1 MEKNY
6 FVLTIS
12 GNDRPGI
19 TSMLTEEISK
29 AGHELVDIGQ
39 SVILG
44 YLNLSALIDLNPS
57 HEEDFFKSLLFQ
69 CKNKNLNFEYK
80 KLPNTTLQQDPTHHD
95 ANARFVLTCV
105 SLDKLHAP
113 FITQL
118 TKELSHYQ
126 FNIEKIQNSTY
137 LGNYRVLE
145 IGIASTQTPQAALEI
160 KERILSLASQYNTD
174 VAVVDNDVFRFNKRL
189 IVFDMDSTLIEQE
202 VIDELA
208 RLNNKYDEVQKI
220 THLAM
225 NGQLDFK
232 QSLQQRVSYLKGL
245 SVDTIESLKTQL
257 TFTAGTKECLQKLKS
272 LGFKTA
278 IISGGFK
285 PFTEYVRKQLDIDY
299 DFGNSLV
306 IENGY
311 LTGQV
316 QLPIIDAQEKANI
329 LSHLAL
335 REGIQLKQT
344 VAVGDGSNDLIM
356 LKTAGMGIA
365 FHAKEV
371 VQKKSQ
377 FQLNHGPMTSILP
390 MLGLA
395 T

>member
-6 FVLTIS
+6 YVLTIS

-44 YLNLSALIDLNPS
+44 YLNLSALIDLHPD
-57 HEEDFFKSLLFQ
+57 HEEEFFKSLLFQ

-80 KLPNTTLQQDPTHHD
+80 KLPMNVVTNEVNSSVEH
-95 ANARFVLTCV
+95 ARYILTCV

-113 FITQL
+113 FITKL
-118 TKELSHYQ
+118 TKELSNNHY
-126 FNIEKIQNSTY
+126 NIEKIQNSTY
-137 LGNYRVLE
+137 LNNYRVLE
-145 IGIASTQTPQAALEI
+145 IGIASTKAVETQAI
-160 KERILSLASQYNTD
+160 KERILELAAEYNTD

-208 RLNNKYDEVQKI
+208 RLNNKFEEVQKI

-225 NGQLDFK
+225 NGKIDFK
-232 QSLQQRVSYLKGL
+232 QSLEQRVSHLKGL
-245 SVDTIESLKTQL
+245 SIDKIEHLKTQL

-285 PFTEYVRKQLDIDY
+285 PFTEYVKRQLEIDY
-299 DFGNSLV
+299 DFGNSLD
-306 IENGY
+306 IQNGIC
-311 LTGQV
+311 TGKV
-316 QLPIIDAQEKANI
+316 HLPIIDAQEKANI

-365 FHAKEV
+365 FHAKEI

-377 FQLNHGPMTSILP
+377 FQLNYGPMTSILP

>member
-1 MEKNY
+1 MTKNY
-6 FVLTIS
+6 YFLTIS
-12 GNDRPGI
+12 GIDRPGI
-19 TSMLTEEISK
+19 TSMLTQEIAK
-29 AGHELVDIGQ
+29 AGHDLIDIGQ
-39 SVILG
+39 SVLLD
-44 YLNLSALIDLNPS
+44 YLTLSALVELHVDQ
-57 HEEDFFKSLLFQ
+57 EEEFFKSLLFQ
-69 CKNKNLNFEYK
+69 CKVKNLNFEYRK
-80 KLPNTTLQQDPTHHD
+80 RPETAPVEDNTPSRAEPN
-95 ANARFVLTCV
+95 RFILTCV

-113 FITQL
+113 FITEL
-118 TKELSHYQ
+118 TKELYKHN
-126 FNIEKIQNSTY
+126 FNIEKIHNATY
-137 LGNYRVLE
+137 LKNFRILE
-145 IGIASTQTPQAALEI
+145 IGIAATSLSDSYAV
-160 KERILSLASQYNTD
+160 KEKILALASSYNTD
-174 VAVVDNDVFRFNKRL
+174 VAVVDNDLFRFNKRL

-208 RLNNKYDEVQKI
+208 RLNGQYDKVQAI
-220 THLAM
+220 THQAM

-232 QSLQQRVSYLKGL
+232 QSLMQRVALLEGL
-245 SVDTIESLKTQL
+245 SVDSIETLKEKL
-257 TFTAGTKECLQKLKS
+257 TFTAGTRECIKKLKS

-285 PFTEYVRKQLDIDY
+285 PFTEYARKQLDIDY
-299 DFGNSLV
+299 DFGNTLEV
-306 IENGY
+306 TDNKLNGKV
-311 LTGQV
+311 T
-316 QLPIIDAQEKANI
+316 LPIIDAQEKANI

-377 FQLNHGPMTSILP
+377 YQLNHGPMTSILP